1 MCYYRSQRV
10 REEYITEANYEFR
23 EANKGEIILG
33 EHNVVPT
40 ELFCE
45 TELSYKL
52 GYLYK

>member
-33 EHNVVPT
+33 EHNVVPNYF
-40 ELFCE
+40 EQFQVCVSSIAKQLR
-45 TELSYKL
+45 
-52 GYLYK
+52 